1 MNYPYRILLVKEN
14 DEMDALF
21 SFIAQLRQLPDVVIQ
36 AHDFPDH
43 DAISSAFAFGHLLET
58 QGIKTRLV
66 YNGIVDRVSLQKM
79 IEILAIPIIHASEAG
94 LTEEDKIITVDGCIG
109 EKNVTDLPGDEIA
122 AIDHHEVIAPEG
134 LWFSDIRPE
143 YGATATIMFEYYQ
156 TLKVPM
162 PRHVATALQVG
173 LAIDTANLTRGF
185 VEADLRAFEFF
196 HSVGDQDLVGRIC
209 RNSMQ
214 HNELIYYQKM
224 LEVLDRHGNVAF
236 AWLEEGCPKNMLGIL
251 GDFVLALDEVDVVI
265 LAATAG
271 ESIHLSLRSE
281 SSDINVSTLVRDVVV
296 QNNIGFGGGHSH
308 MAGGILDIERLHNS
322 ALSNDFFELFLGR
335 IRTLSD

>member
-1 MNYPYRILLVKEN
+1 
-14 DEMDALF
+14 MDAF
-21 SFIAQLRQLPDVVIQ
+21 FTFIEQLRRLPEVVIQ

-43 DAISSAFAFGHLLET
+43 DAISSAFAFGYLLET

-66 YNGIVDRVSLQKM
+66 YNGIVDRISLQKM
-79 IEILAIPIIHASEAG
+79 IEVLAIPIIHASEAG

-122 AIDHHEVIAPEG
+122 AIDHHEVTAPKG

-156 TLKVPM
+156 ALEVSM
-162 PRHVATALQVG
+162 PRNIATALQVG

-185 VEADLRAFEFF
+185 VDADLRAFEYF
-196 HSVGDQDLVGRIC
+196 HSVADQDLVGRIC

-214 HNELIYYQKM
+214 QKELIYYQKM
-224 LEVLDRHGNVAF
+224 LEVLARHGNVAF

-251 GDFVLALDEVDVVI
+251 GDFVLGLDEVDVVI

-271 ESIHLSLRSE
+271 ECVHLSLRSE
-281 SSDINVSTLVRDVVV
+281 SSNINVSTLVRDVLLH
-296 QNNIGFGGGHSH
+296 NNVGFGGGHSH
-308 MAGGILDIERLHNS
+308 MAGGILDLKLFHGS
-322 ALSNDFFELFLGR
+322 ALNNDLFELFLAG
-335 IRTLSD
+335 IRGLNA

>member
-1 MNYPYRILLVKEN
+1 
-14 DEMDALF
+14 MDSLF
-21 SFIAQLRQLPDVVIQ
+21 HFIEQLRDLPSVVIQ

-43 DAISSAFAFGHLLET
+43 DAISSAFALGHLLET

-79 IEILAIPIIHASEAG
+79 IEVLSIPMIHASEAG
-94 LTEEDKIITVDGCIG
+94 LTEGDKIITVDGCIG
-109 EKNVTDLPGDEIA
+109 EKNVTDLPGYEIA
-122 AIDHHEVIAPEG
+122 AIDHHEVIAPKG

-156 TLKVPM
+156 ILGETM
-162 PRHVATALQVG
+162 TRNVATALQIG

-185 VEADLRAFEFF
+185 VGADLKAFEYF
-196 HSVGDQDLVGRIC
+196 HTRADQDLVGRIC

-214 HNELIYYQKM
+214 HKELIYYQKM
-224 LEVLDRHGNVAF
+224 LDVLDRRGNVAF

-251 GDFVLALDEVDVVI
+251 GDFVLALDEVDVVV

-271 ESIHLSLRSE
+271 QKIHLSLRSE
-281 SSDINVSTLVRDVVV
+281 SPSINVSRLVRDVVV
-296 QNNIGFGGGHSH
+296 QNKIGFGGGHSH
-308 MAGGILDIERLHNS
+308 MAGGILDIERLTNS
-322 ALSNDFFELFLGR
+322 ALSNNFFELFLEE
-335 IRTLSD
+335 INTLVP

>member
-1 MNYPYRILLVKEN
+1 
-14 DEMDALF
+14 MDAF
-21 SFIAQLRQLPDVVIQ
+21 FTFIEQLRDLPDVVIQ

-43 DAISSAFAFGHLLET
+43 DAISAAFALGYLLET
-58 QGIKTRLV
+58 KGIKTRLV

-79 IEILAIPIIHASEAG
+79 IEILSIPIIHASEAG

-122 AIDHHEVIAPEG
+122 AIDHHEVTAPDG

-143 YGATATIMFEYYQ
+143 YGATATIIFEYYQ
-156 TLKVPM
+156 AAGVQM
-162 PRHVATALQVG
+162 PRDIATALQVG

-185 VEADLRAFEFF
+185 VDADLRAFEFF
-196 HSVGDQDLVGRIC
+196 HAIADQDLVGRIC

-214 HNELIYYQKM
+214 HGELIYYKKM
-224 LEVLDRHGNVAF
+224 LEVLDRQGNVAF

-265 LAATAG
+265 LAATSG
-271 ESIHLSLRSE
+271 EIVHLSLRSE
-281 SSDINVSTLVRDVVV
+281 SPDINVSTLVKDVVV

-308 MAGGILDIERLHNS
+308 MAGGILDIGKLNTS
-322 ALSNDFFELFLGR
+322 TLSNNFFELFLGR
-335 IRTLSD
+335 IKTIND